1 MDKLSNNL
9 NNRQLI
15 KAKPVTTSLRIY
27 SEILGEQIDIPDNP
41 ERIVSLAPAITDT
54 IYALGASDRL
64 VGVSVF
70 CDKPPEARDKP
81 KVGTY
86 YKVNYKLLEQLQP
99 DLVLVTTGAQRGRI
113 NELREKGYTVVPI
126 PLPTNLYD
134 ILSNTLMIG
143 VVVNALEQARKL
155 TRKMMTAIHDLT
167 AEYTLGTVYYEVDLG
182 GPTSA
187 GGITYIDHALR
198 TLGLEN
204 IFGDERITWIINPDP
219 AEIVRRNPEYII
231 YEPKPYSKYTIQGI
245 LEALKQRG
253 LGATKAL
260 EENKVVILEPNSLA
274 HYGPAIID
282 TLKEIKHKVEN
293 L

>member
-1 MDKLSNNL
+1 LK
-9 NNRQLI
+9 I
-15 KAKPVTTSLRIY
+15 F
-27 SEILGEQIDIPDNP
+27 SEILGEQIEIPDNP

-54 IYALGASDRL
+54 IYALEASDRL

-70 CDKPPEARDKP
+70 CDKPPAAKNKP
-81 KVGTY
+81 KVGSY
-86 YKVNYKLLEQLQP
+86 YKINYKILEELEP

-113 NELREKGYTVVPI
+113 TELRERGYTVIPI

-134 ILSNTLMIG
+134 IMSNTLMIG
-143 VVVNALEQARKL
+143 VIINALDKARKL
-155 TRKMMTAIHDLT
+155 TRKMMATIHDLT
-167 AEYTLGTVYYEVDLG
+167 AEYNRGSVYYEVDLG

-204 IFGDERITWIINPDP
+204 IFGGERITWIINPDP
-219 AEIVRRNPEYII
+219 NEIVKRNPDYII
-231 YEPKPYSKYTIQGI
+231 YEPKPYSKYTIEGI
-245 LEALKQRG
+245 LEALKKRG
-253 LGATKAL
+253 LGVTKAL
-260 EENKVVILEPNSLA
+260 AENRLIVLEPNSLA

-282 TLKEIKHKVEN
+282 TLKEIKNKVDN